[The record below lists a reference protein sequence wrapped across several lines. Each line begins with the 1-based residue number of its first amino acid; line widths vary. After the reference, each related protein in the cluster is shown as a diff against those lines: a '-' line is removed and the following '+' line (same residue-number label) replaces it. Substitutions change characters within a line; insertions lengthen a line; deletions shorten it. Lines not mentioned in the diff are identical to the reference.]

1 MNIYK
6 KRLLT
11 LLSGSLL
18 LTTGCEKDLLN
29 QPNPN
34 LPTAETFWQNSQ
46 DANKGVLAAYSGL
59 QLLGTYRRWLY
70 FDYDLRSD
78 EGFSSSPW
86 PELQSFTKFGL
97 TDYNFEV
104 NAVTWGNHYVG
115 INRCNQVLAYVP
127 SINMDANLK
136 TQMLAEAR
144 FLRALHYFNL
154 VSLYGR
160 PVLAT
165 EPSTAEYRPPQAAS
179 EQEVWDFIV
188 QDLQAAKAGLPD
200 TYPGNDLGRAT
211 KGAATALLGK
221 AFMQQLKW
229 AEASTQFAEVISSG
243 KYSLTSDY
251 RDNFRHDREN
261 NSESVFEVQFTAE
274 YSADRDDDYAGASE
288 ASQRAQFFG
297 LPGKGWTDGEARAWL
312 IDEFLKEKTTA
323 GKKDPRLSATLFF
336 SRNRAGYPNDATDPV
351 DQDNKAYDNI
361 TLDQRFAGDAFNRN
375 RVYWRKYENDYWKN
389 VEGYYSPINHRV
401 IRYSDV
407 LLSQAECLNEQGK
420 SGEAIPLINQVR
432 RRVGLADLGSLDQGT
447 LRTQLMH
454 ERVTELAG
462 ETWRWHDL
470 RRWGLLDNQA
480 GIDQLKGRDPDFN
493 NFELGKSK
501 YLPIP
506 RNDVDIANLTQNPG
520 WN

>member
-1 MNIYK
+1 MKYHK
-6 KRLLT
+6 KHLLAF
-11 LLSGSLL
+11 LSSALL
-18 LTTGCEKDLLN
+18 LTTGCEKDLLD

-34 LPTAETFWQNSQ
+34 LPTAETFWKNSQ
-46 DANKGVLAAYSGL
+46 DATKGIVAAYSGL
-59 QLLGTYRRWLY
+59 QLLGNYRRWIY

-86 PELQSFTKFGL
+86 PELQNFTKFIL

-127 SINMDANLK
+127 AIQMDGTLK
-136 TQMLAEAR
+136 TQILAEAR
-144 FLRALHYFNL
+144 FIRALHYFNL

-165 EPSTAEYRPPQAAS
+165 EPSTADYRPPQASS
-179 EQEVWDFIV
+179 EQEAWDFIV
-188 QDLQAAKAGLPD
+188 QDLQAAKAGLPVS
-200 TYPGNDLGRAT
+200 YSGADLGRAT

-221 AFMQQLKW
+221 AYMQQQKW
-229 AEASTQFAEVISSG
+229 AEASTQLAEVISSG
-243 KYSLTSDY
+243 RYSLAADY

-297 LPGKGWTDGEARAWL
+297 LPSKGWTDGEARSWL
-312 IDEFLKEKTTA
+312 IDEFLREKTTT
-323 GKKDPRLSATLFF
+323 GRKDPRLAATLFF
-336 SRNRAGYPNDATDPV
+336 SRNRTGYPYDATDPV
-351 DQDNKAYDNI
+351 DQDDKAYDNQ
-361 TLDQRFAGDAFNRN
+361 TLDQRFSTDAYNRN

-420 SGEAIPLINQVR
+420 TTDAMALINLVR
-432 RRVGLADLGSLDQGT
+432 RRVGLADLSGLSQSA

-480 GIDQLKGRDPDFN
+480 GIDQLKSRDPDFSN
-493 NFELGKSK
+493 YVVGRSK

-506 RNDVDIANLTQNPG
+506 RTDVDIAGLAQNPG